1 MEVQI
6 ISFRNQQYKLVFD
19 VPGLSARE
27 KPVLA
32 VLDNY
37 EGTGC
42 WSLCDI
48 RRHQHH
54 LSVGPYFGN
63 SADDF
68 NAYYK
73 ANTPQEVELL
83 RRSLKEFQEEP
94 QDDGSIEFSW
104 CTYRGI
110 VRGRTAKEIN
120 EFTFFASKY
129 PVMHKRG
136 EGLALVNEMVDFWRQ
151 WMIGKS
157 DEEILS
163 QAGCVKINNPF
174 IQPTESELRGQL
186 AVARAIALVQKSGD
200 PLVVALSQAESPKA
214 KAAIQLYHGTWATF
228 DAFDMAKAKDGAHFF
243 TDNQQ
248 HAASFGAARAYL
260 VDIQNPMEIGQ
271 DDLEAEWDKAHP
283 DGEQDE
289 RYLLPRDFVGVFVQR
304 AKDAGHDALIVR
316 QMGDREI
323 QADMYLPFKPDQ
335 IQPAQDEEVYLSPH
349 CDRPRPK

>member
-1 MEVQI
+1 MEVRI
-6 ISFRNQQYKLVFD
+6 TSFRNRHYSLVFD
-19 VPGLSARE
+19 VPGVPARE

-32 VLDNY
+32 VLSHY
-37 EGTGC
+37 EGTKC
-42 WSLCDI
+42 WTLCDI
-48 RRHQHH
+48 RLHQHS

-63 SADDF
+63 SAEDF
-68 NAYYK
+68 HSYYR
-73 ANTPQEVELL
+73 AITPQEVELL
-83 RRSLKEFQEEP
+83 RRSLKEFQEVP
-94 QDDGSIEFSW
+94 KDDGSIEFTW

-120 EFTFFASKY
+120 ESTFFASKY
-129 PVMHKRG
+129 PVMHKRD
-136 EGLALVNEMVDFWRQ
+136 EGMVLLNEMADFWRQ

-163 QAGCVKINNPF
+163 QAGRIKINNPF
-174 IQPTESELRGQL
+174 IQPTESQMMGQL
-186 AVARAIALVQKSGD
+186 SVERLMAERAVELGQGW
-200 PLVVALSQAESPKA
+200 SQAAPPKA

-228 DAFDMAKAKDGAHFF
+228 DAFDMDKAKDGAHFF
-243 TDNQQ
+243 TDNQE

-271 DDLEAEWDKAHP
+271 DDLDAEWDKNHP
-283 DGEQDE
+283 NGEQDE
-289 RYLLPRDFVGVFVQR
+289 RCLLPRDFVSVFVQR

-316 QMGDREI
+316 QMGDRDI
-323 QADMYLPFKPDQ
+323 QADMYLPFKPEQ